1 MALMANDPADYIDQ
15 MILLTRRLTD
25 LAIEQARLFEDKRFM
40 DAAPINDEA
49 SRLAATYALETNRIA
64 KNDSILNAAPQH
76 LKEILKTETAK
87 FRDAMARHERAIT
100 NGIAIAE
107 GLVRAI
113 AQEAVA
119 ARPIAAGYG
128 PNSNIPQRRDTSAIA
143 LDRTA

>member
-25 LAIEQARLFEDKRFM
+25 LALEQARLFEDRRF
-40 DAAPINDEA
+40 AEATPINDEA

-76 LKEILKTETAK
+76 LKEVLKVETAK
-87 FRDAMARHERAIT
+87 FRDAMAKHERSIA
-100 NGIAIAE
+100 NGIIIAE

-113 AQEAVA
+113 ANEAVA
-119 ARPIAAGYG
+119 ARPVASAYG
-128 PNSNIPQRRDTSAIA
+128 PNSMAPQRRDTSAIA